1 MTLDSPLWPLLANVF
16 MFPLKESIV
25 PTLKD
30 CLIYWK
36 RCVDDTHAYIQP
48 YKIDY
53 VMKKLNTYH
62 QQTQF
67 TYELEKDQRISFFDV
82 LIRFL
87 VLMRFQVRKKL
98 IVGVQWGWWSNSF
111 LTKPNAVTSHLET
124 LMMVLD
130 QVDKDFFSKFDQIC
144 GFGRIY
150 WRNPLF
156 FVQWLEHLNICFCVL
171 SGCSN
176 KRLITG
182 TKTTH

>member
-1 MTLDSPLWPLLANVF
+1 MRKKSTLHIQWGYIYIQLNRVILDSPLWPLLANVF

-82 LIRFL
+82 LIR
-87 VLMRFQVRKKL
+87 
-98 IVGVQWGWWSNSF
+98 
-111 LTKPNAVTSHLET
+111 
-124 LMMVLD
+124 
-130 QVDKDFFSKFDQIC
+130 
-144 GFGRIY
+144 
-150 WRNPLF
+150 
-156 FVQWLEHLNICFCVL
+156 
-171 SGCSN
+171 
-176 KRLITG
+176 
-182 TKTTH
+182 KTN